1 MNVSE
6 GKVIEIIKRGLELDQ
21 NVEIDADTDLE
32 KWGLNSIKLV
42 TIMVMLEEEFD
53 IEFDD
58 DYKIELF
65 SSGKKIRN
73 YILDLMKKKQ

>member
-42 TIMVMLEEEFD
+42 TIMVMLEQEFD
-53 IEFDD
+53 IEFVEG
-58 DYKIELF
+58 YKIVLF
-65 SSGKKIRN
+65 
-73 YILDLMKKKQ
+73 